1 MCSLRTRQCVAEYY
15 VNLIFFSDLIKSM
28 IHHYTFLKVLWVTE
42 PVKKK
47 LYFWISRNLNGLKTT
62 IWFTYPLRIHS
73 MFFFVEDECF
83 AGWVT
88 VAVFWSR
95 NLYQFFDEFFFGTK
109 IKQFQSL
116 KYGTA
121 LHEVLLCTVANVV
134 YHRMILS
141 CGESIKRTKFF
152 PGVLQ
157 TWYFF

>member
-1 MCSLRTRQCVAEYY
+1 MSHRTCE
-15 VNLIFFSDLIKSM
+15 
-28 IHHYTFLKVLWVTE
+28 
-42 PVKKK
+42 KK
-47 LYFWISRNLNGLKTT
+47 LFFLISRNLNGLKTT

-73 MFFFVEDECF
+73 MLFFVEDECF

-134 YHRMILS
+134 YHHDIIMRREYKTHQVFPRRSTNLILFLAIVNWLNYNLYRKHQNNF
-141 CGESIKRTKFF
+141 E
-152 PGVLQ
+152 P
-157 TWYFF
+157 